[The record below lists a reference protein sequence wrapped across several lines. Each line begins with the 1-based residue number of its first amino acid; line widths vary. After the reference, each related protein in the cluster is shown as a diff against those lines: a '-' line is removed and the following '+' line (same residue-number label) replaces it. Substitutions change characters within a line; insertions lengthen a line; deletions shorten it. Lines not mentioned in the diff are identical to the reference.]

1 MFDSCIPHVW
11 WENQNLGLVKSHF
24 FMVYF
29 VHCCFVRRHCKWS
42 STLVGGWATS
52 PRQAKGRQPRADNR
66 IAIFHDYVRLP
77 AYTNSYVIVCYNYV
91 SKLYS
96 KLYLHIQNDRNII
109 EIIHIIPFWYHI
121 PNVNTGLV
129 LDLMVRGFH
138 FWPGACWWFV
148 HPACV
153 ASADLVLC
161 VKHVGWLDGLLGVA
175 GGCWGLL
182 GW

>member
-109 EIIHIIPFWYHI
+109 EIIHIIPF
-121 PNVNTGLV
+121 
-129 LDLMVRGFH
+129 
-138 FWPGACWWFV
+138 
-148 HPACV
+148 
-153 ASADLVLC
+153 
-161 VKHVGWLDGLLGVA
+161 
-175 GGCWGLL
+175 
-182 GW
+182 